1 MTPEQWQRL
10 DSLLDSL
17 LDLPAAQ
24 REGWLARH
32 ASDLDEAAQQRL
44 RALLARAEADTAL
57 NHAAAAEIASGRL
70 LPAQSVGSWQI
81 ESSLGAGGQG
91 QTYRVRRELGG
102 ALQRGVLKLP
112 HAADADSLRRSL
124 RERRLLAGLQHPS
137 IPGLLD
143 GGLLDDGR
151 PWWVLAAVDGE
162 PIDRHVQT
170 HRLGT
175 AAIVDLLMPLAE
187 ALGHA
192 HGRLVLHR
200 DLKPDNVLVD
210 RSGRPQLLDFG
221 IGRALDE
228 TGTLTTA
235 GFTASYAAPEQIR
248 GGAIGVA
255 VDVHG
260 FGALLYRLLAGR
272 APFAADSLDASLHAV
287 LHRDPPPLAGL
298 DRELQAILGKAL
310 RKEPAERYASVAAL
324 AEDLQRWRQQRPV
337 RALQGGRRYVIG
349 KFLRRHRTAVGV
361 GSLVLLLLAGSA
373 AFSLRQAAESDAA
386 RAQADAARAD
396 AERAAQRALS
406 LNDLFNETLIEL
418 GRLDRRGE
426 SVAPQALMDFVETRA
441 AQPRLLPDARV
452 DILNQLALLHQAAGR
467 LERAME
473 LFDQSLRLIE
483 SLPPEQREPSFEI
496 AAWRGRSNALR
507 WLQRP
512 EEALQAT
519 ERALALLAEQDEA
532 SAISELSY
540 LQDQRA
546 NLLYDA
552 GRVEEGLAQ
561 RRATLALVDRH
572 GAAAEQRLFY
582 AASNLGADLVRA
594 GYEEEAIAL
603 LRQRIADMDP
613 ELAAAFPHGPAI
625 LKVQLGRA
633 LQLRGEATEALDW
646 YRRGITLREQHHDPR
661 HFTFLHG
668 RAEGWMFE
676 LEAGRPASEVLD
688 ALRALLVAFD
698 EAGHRQQLTRG
709 LLQAW
714 RARAAA
720 LAGQTEEARS
730 ALQEAISA
738 LRSLPEGQRNQPMG
752 WLQVLLAAQAAADT
766 PLLRTALVELRDVLQ
781 RFHDPR
787 HPLRGALDILEQR
800 LANAPDADTDAACA
814 ALRQRLPAGHRY
826 LTLACG

>member
-10 DSLLDSL
+10 DGLLDSL

-24 REGWLARH
+24 REGWLARQ
-32 ASDLDEAAQQRL
+32 APGLDADDRQRL

-57 NHAAAAEIASGRL
+57 DHGATAEIASGRL
-70 LPAQSVGSWQI
+70 LPAQSVGGWQI

-151 PWWVLAAVDGE
+151 PWWVLAAVDGD
-162 PIDRHVQT
+162 PIDRHVQSR
-170 HRLGT
+170 RLAA
-175 AAIVDLLMPLAE
+175 AAIVDLLMPLAD

-260 FGALLYRLLAGR
+260 YGALLYRLLAGK
-272 APFAADSLDASLHAV
+272 APFAADTLDASLHAV
-287 LHRDPPPLAGL
+287 LHRDPPPVAGL

-310 RKEPAERYASVAAL
+310 RKEPAERYASIAEL

-337 RALQGGRRYVIG
+337 RALQGGRRYVVG
-349 KFLRRHRTAVGV
+349 KFLRRQRTAVAV
-361 GSLVLLLLAGSA
+361 GSLIVLLLAGSA
-373 AFSLRQAAESDAA
+373 AFSLRQAAQSEAA
-386 RAQADAARAD
+386 RVQADATRAD

-406 LNDLFNETLIEL
+406 INDLFNEALVEL
-418 GRLDRRGE
+418 GRLDRSGE
-426 SVAPQALMDFVETRA
+426 AVAPRALLDFVEARA
-441 AQPRLLPDARV
+441 EQPRFLPDARV
-452 DILNQLALLHQAAGR
+452 DIINQLALLHENAGR
-467 LERAME
+467 PERAME
-473 LFDQSLRLIE
+473 LFDQSLALIE
-483 SLPPEQREPSFEI
+483 SLPPDQREPNFEI
-496 AAWRGRSNALR
+496 AAWRGRSTALR

-532 SAISELSY
+532 SAISELST

-546 NLLYDA
+546 SLLYDA

-561 RRATLALVDRH
+561 RRATLGLVDRH
-572 GAAAEQRLFY
+572 GAAAQQRLFY
-582 AASNLGADLVRA
+582 AASNFGADLARA
-594 GYEEEAIAL
+594 GYEDQAIAL
-603 LRQRIADMDP
+603 LRQRIAEMDP
-613 ELAAAFPHGPAI
+613 ALAAAFPHGPAI

-633 LQLRGEATEALDW
+633 LRLRGESAEALDW

-668 RAEGWMFE
+668 RAERWIFE
-676 LEAGRPASEVLD
+676 LEAGRPANEVLF
-688 ALRALLVAFD
+688 ALRELLAAFD
-698 EAGHRQQLTRG
+698 EAGHSQQLTRG
-709 LLQAW
+709 MLQAW
-714 RARAAA
+714 RARAAT
-720 LAGQTEEARS
+720 LAGEAEEARS

-738 LRSLPEGQRNQPMG
+738 LRRLPEGQRNQLMG
-752 WLQVLLAAQAAADT
+752 WLQVLQAAEGIADT

-787 HPLRGALDILEQR
+787 HPLRLTVDILEQR
-800 LANAPDADTDAACA
+800 LTDEAPPQAACA
-814 ALRQRLPAGHRY
+814 ALRQRLQAGHSY
-826 LTLACG
+826 LALACG

>member
-10 DSLLDSL
+10 DALLDAL
-17 LDLPAAQ
+17 LDLPASQ
-24 REGWLARH
+24 REGWLARQ
-32 ASDLDEAAQQRL
+32 AADLDDDARQRL
-44 RALLARAEADTAL
+44 RALLVRAEADTAL
-57 NHAAAAEIASGRL
+57 DRGATAEIASGRL
-70 LPAQSVGSWQI
+70 LPAQSVGGWQI

-143 GGLLDDGR
+143 GGLFEDGR

-162 PIDRHVQT
+162 PIDRHVQS
-170 HRLGT
+170 RQLSP
-175 AAIVDLLMPLAE
+175 AAIVDLLMPLAD

-221 IGRALDE
+221 VGRALDE

-260 FGALLYRLLAGR
+260 FGALLYRLLAGK
-272 APFAADSLDASLHAV
+272 APFAADTLDASLHAV
-287 LHRDPPPLAGL
+287 LHRDPPPVAGL

-310 RKEPAERYASVAAL
+310 RKEPAERYASIAEL

-349 KFLRRHRTAVGV
+349 KFLRRHRSAVAAGV
-361 GSLVLLLLAGSA
+361 LVALLLGGSA

-386 RAQADAARAD
+386 RALAEAARAD

-406 LNDLFNETLIEL
+406 INALFNETLVEL
-418 GRLDRRGE
+418 GRLDRSGDP
-426 SVAPQALMDFVETRA
+426 VAPRTLLDLVEQQAEL
-441 AQPRLLPDARV
+441 PRFLPDARV
-452 DILNQLALLHQAAGR
+452 DVINQLATLHENAGR
-467 LERAME
+467 PERAME
-473 LFDQSLRLIE
+473 LFDQALALIE
-483 SLPPEQREPSFEI
+483 SLPPEQREPNFEI
-496 AAWRGRSNALR
+496 AAWRGRSSALR

-512 EEALQAT
+512 QEALQAT
-519 ERALALLAEQDEA
+519 ERALALLAEQDETRL
-532 SAISELSY
+532 IGELST

-546 NLLYDA
+546 SLLNDA
-552 GRVEEGLAQ
+552 GRIDEALAQ
-561 RRATLALVDRH
+561 RRETLALVDRH
-572 GAAAEQRLFY
+572 GAAAQQRLFY
-582 AASNLGADLVRA
+582 AVSNLGADLSRA
-594 GYEEEAIAL
+594 GYEDEAIAL
-603 LRQRIADMDP
+603 LRQRIATMDP
-613 ELAAAFPHGPAI
+613 KLAAAFPQGPAI

-633 LQLRGEATEALDW
+633 LRLRGESAEALDW

-668 RAEGWMFE
+668 RAEGWIFE
-676 LEAGRPASEVLD
+676 LEAGRPAAEVVVE
-688 ALRALLVAFD
+688 LRAVLAAFNQ
-698 EAGHRQQLTRG
+698 AGHGQQLTRG
-709 LLQAW
+709 MLQAW

-720 LAGQTEEARS
+720 LAGEAEEARS
-730 ALQEAISA
+730 ALQEAVSA
-738 LRSLPEGQRNQPMG
+738 LRSLPEGQRNQLMA
-752 WLQVLLAAQAAADT
+752 WLQVLQAAEAAADA
-766 PLLRTALVELRDVLQ
+766 PLLRTAMVELREVLQ

-787 HPLRGALDILEQR
+787 HPLRLTVDILEQR
-800 LANAPDADTDAACA
+800 LADDADTQAACA
-814 ALRQRLPAGHRY
+814 TLRQRLQAGHSY
-826 LTLACG
+826 LALACG

>member
-1 MTPEQWQRL
+1 MKPEQWQRL
-10 DSLLDSL
+10 DALLDEL
-17 LDLPAAQ
+17 LDLPAPQ

-32 ASDLDEAAQQRL
+32 APDLDAVDRRQL
-44 RALLARAEADTAL
+44 NALLERAEADTAL
-57 NHAAAAEIASGRL
+57 DHGAAAEIAGGRL
-70 LPAQSVGSWQI
+70 VPAQGVGSWQI

-143 GGLLDDGR
+143 GGLLEDGR

-162 PIDRHVQT
+162 TIDRHVLA
-170 HRLGT
+170 HRLGP

-287 LHRDPPPLAGL
+287 LHRDPPPLPDL
-298 DRELQAILGKAL
+298 DRELQAILGKTL
-310 RKEPAERYASVAAL
+310 RKEPAERYASVAEL

-406 LNDLFNETLIEL
+406 INDLFNEALIEL
-418 GRLDRRGE
+418 GRLDRSGE
-426 SVAPQALMDFVETRA
+426 SVAPQALMDFVEARA

-452 DILNQLALLHQAAGR
+452 DILNQLALLHEAAGR
-467 LERAME
+467 PDRAME

-483 SLPPEQREPSFEI
+483 SLTPEQREPNFEI
-496 AAWRGRSNALR
+496 AAWRGRSTALR

-519 ERALALLAEQDEA
+519 ERALALLADQDEA
-532 SAISELSY
+532 SAVSELSN

-552 GRVEEGLAQ
+552 GRIEEGLAQ

-572 GAAAEQRLFY
+572 GAAARQRLFY

-594 GYEEEAIAL
+594 GYEDEAIAL

-633 LQLRGEATEALDW
+633 LRLRGESAEALDW
-646 YRRGITLREQHHDPR
+646 YRRGIALREQHHDPR

-668 RAEGWMFE
+668 RAEGWIFE
-676 LEAGRPASEVLD
+676 LEAGRPAGEVLD

-709 LLQAW
+709 MLQAW

-720 LAGQTEEARS
+720 LAGQTDEARS
-730 ALQEAISA
+730 ALHEAISA

-752 WLQVLLAAQAAADT
+752 WLQVLQAAKAAAD
-766 PLLRTALVELRDVLQ
+766 PSLLRPALAELREVLQ
-781 RFHDPR
+781 RFHEPR
-787 HPLRGALDILEQR
+787 HPLRLALDILEPR
-800 LANAPDADTDAACA
+800 MADDADTDEACA
-814 ALRQRLPAGHRY
+814 ALRQRLQAGHSY

>member
-10 DSLLDSL
+10 DTLLDSL

-32 ASDLDEAAQQRL
+32 AGDLDDAAQQRL

-57 NHAAAAEIASGRL
+57 DHGAAAAEIASGRM
-70 LPAQSVGSWQI
+70 LPEQRVGSWQI

-162 PIDRHVQT
+162 PIDRHVQS
-170 HRLGT
+170 HRLSP
-175 AAIVDLLMPLAE
+175 AAIVDLLLPLAE

-272 APFAADSLDASLHAV
+272 APFAADTLDASLHAV
-287 LHRDPPPLAGL
+287 LHRDPPAIPGL

-310 RKEPAERYASVAAL
+310 RKEPAERYASIAELV
-324 AEDLQRWRQQRPV
+324 EDLQRWRQQRPV
-337 RALQGGRRYVIG
+337 RALQGGRRYVVG
-349 KFLRRHRTAVGV
+349 KFLRRHRTAVAV
-361 GSLVLLLLAGSA
+361 GSLVALLLAGSA
-373 AFSLRQAAESDAA
+373 AFSLHQAAESEVS
-386 RAQADAARAD
+386 RALAEAARAD

-406 LNDLFNETLIEL
+406 INELFNETLVEL
-418 GRLDRRGE
+418 GRLDRGTDPI
-426 SVAPQALMDFVETRA
+426 APRALLDFVEARA
-441 AQPRLLPDARV
+441 NEPRFLPDARV
-452 DILNQLALLHQAAGR
+452 DLINQLALLHEAAGR
-467 LERAME
+467 PEQAIA
-473 LFDQSLRLIE
+473 LFDRSLALIE
-483 SLPPEQREPSFEI
+483 SLPPAQREPNFEI
-496 AAWRGRSNALR
+496 AAWRGRSTALR

-512 EEALQAT
+512 EESLQAT
-519 ERALALLAEQDEA
+519 ERAIALLAEQDESTA
-532 SAISELSY
+532 VNELSY

-546 NLLYDA
+546 SLLNDA
-552 GRVEEGLAQ
+552 GRIEEGLAQ
-561 RRATLALVDRH
+561 RRETLALVDRH
-572 GAAAEQRLFY
+572 GAAARQRLFF
-582 AASNLGADLVRA
+582 AASNLGGDLARA
-594 GYEEEAIAL
+594 GHEDEAIAL
-603 LRQRIADMDP
+603 LRQRIAAIEP
-613 ELAAAFPHGPAI
+613 ELAAAFPQGPAI

-633 LQLRGEATEALDW
+633 LRLRGESAEALDW
-646 YRRGITLREQHHDPR
+646 YRRGIALREQHHDPR
-661 HFTFLHG
+661 HFTHLHG
-668 RAEGWMFE
+668 RGEGWIFA
-676 LEAGRPASEVLD
+676 LEAGHPAHEVL
-688 ALRALLVAFD
+688 AGLRELVRAFD
-698 EAGHRQQLTRG
+698 EAGHGQQLTRG
-709 LLQAW
+709 MLQAW

-720 LAGQTEEARS
+720 LAGEGDEARQ
-730 ALQEAISA
+730 ALADAIAA
-738 LRSLPEGQRNQPMG
+738 LRRLPEGQRNQPMA
-752 WLQVLLAAQAAADT
+752 WLQVVQAGDAIGDARLLAE
-766 PLLRTALVELRDVLQ
+766 PLAELREVLQ
-781 RFHDPR
+781 RFHAR
-787 HPLRGALDILEQR
+787 NHPLQRVVEVLEQR
-800 LANAPDADTDAACA
+800 RQGAEQAAEVGCRDLAA
-814 ALRQRLPAGHRY
+814 RLPAGHSY
-826 LTLACG
+826 LALACG